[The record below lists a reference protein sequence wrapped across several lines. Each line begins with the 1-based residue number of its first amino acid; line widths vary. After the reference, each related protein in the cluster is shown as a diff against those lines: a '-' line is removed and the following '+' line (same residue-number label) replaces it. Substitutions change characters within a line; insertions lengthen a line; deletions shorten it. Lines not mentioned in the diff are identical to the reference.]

1 MIYAKAYK
9 STRDVAVR
17 ERPPLDSP
25 ALPGDTAGRQGP
37 VAKIGQQIAYIFQP
51 PASPSA
57 LPWCAAARRL
67 GLGARRVYRAQ
78 LWAAPW
84 RQQGR
89 PAQSGGRFPEK
100 TPAETEKG
108 RRGGWDNLG
117 RTGAEYSQLDR
128 IFDTSEDGP
137 ISGGRIQVEGVEH
150 FVGLREDNKPA
161 LLFTAHCGNWELLP
175 IGAVRHG
182 LPVVIFFR
190 PPNNPFAAQL
200 VRRIR
205 RRTMGRMLPSGL
217 LGTIA
222 AREALSQGEHLGMLV
237 DQHHGLGQPIPFF
250 GRPARTALT
259 LAKFARQFRCP
270 VHGAFVERLGGARF
284 RMTLLPALDLV
295 WTEDAEADYRAA
307 MTQVNK
313 TIEDWVR
320 AHPDQW
326 LWLHRR
332 WR

>member
-1 MIYAKAYK
+1 MP
-9 STRDVAVR
+9 
-17 ERPPLDSP
+17 RPASVHCLTARPCRATP
-25 ALPGDTAGRQGP
+25 RAGRTLLQ
-37 VAKIGQQIAYIFQP
+37 KIGQRIAYIFQAAGIAFGFALVRLLP
-51 PASPSA
+51 VDWASA
-57 LPWCAAARRL
+57 LGGYIARSIGPRL
-67 GLGARRVYRAQ
+67 GVSKVGRRN
-78 LWAAPW
+78 LTAA
-84 RQQGR
+84 
-89 PAQSGGRFPEK
+89 FPDK
-100 TPAETEKG
+100 TPAEIEKILLG
-108 RRGGWDNLG
+108 VWDNLG

-150 FVGLREDNKPA
+150 FTGLREDGKPA

-222 AREALSQGEHLGMLV
+222 AREALAQGEHLGMLV

-259 LAKFARQFRCP
+259 LAKLARQFRCP

-284 RMTLLPALDLV
+284 RMTLLPALDLT